1 LSKPFTGTSLITIYG
16 ILSTM
21 YFDALTL
28 TAVADELRTTILG
41 GRIQRALLPDPLS
54 IGLEVYAHKQR
65 YQLLATAHPAH
76 ARVHLIDGKL
86 SRGVEQATPLL
97 LLLRKY
103 VLGGRITAI
112 EQPLLER
119 VLIVSIVKERQ
130 TRNSPEGGLP
140 ADSPKYAVD
149 SANSASQDPDGMPD
163 PDDDTEQDFTVVECT
178 LIIEPMDRRSNIILV
193 DENGMIMESVRR
205 VPPQKSQRVILPK
218 HPYAPPPP
226 QEKHDPRTA
235 NADHIRQ
242 NWTADSKNIVRMLV
256 QTYRGMS
263 PLIAREVAYRAAL
276 PAEEPVDNE
285 VLFSGA
291 ERLTASIRNLYTSPV
306 VPTLLLGEQA
316 GEQAGQVNQPLAYA
330 PYTLTH
336 RAGTSTHPERLS
348 SAIDQYY
355 AAQHTVTSHRQRR
368 DTIHRQLQDA
378 YERLDHQYRQLLVQ
392 QEHTHNLEQVKWEGE
407 MIYAFLHTITPG
419 QHTLEVEGQ
428 QIALDPRSTP
438 VACAQKRFQDYQK
451 RKSGQERVAERL
463 QATRYQLDG
472 LEQLLTM
479 LELTEER
486 EQIDQLAQEA
496 EEQGYLPP
504 QKRSKKKQKAPR
516 IKPLHLVSSDG
527 YDLYVGRSAT
537 QNVEVTFRI
546 ARPDDLWLHTQGVPG
561 AHVIIR
567 SGGRDVP
574 PTTLEEAAGL
584 AAYFSR
590 NRHEDAVEV
599 AVTRRSTVRRLPG
612 GAPGLVTYQAE
623 QTLRVAPRSPW

>member
-1 LSKPFTGTSLITIYG
+1 
-16 ILSTM
+16 M

-28 TAVADELRTTILG
+28 TAVADELRATILG
-41 GRIQRALLPDPLS
+41 GRIQRTLLPDPFS
-54 IGLEVYAHKQR
+54 IGLEVYAHNQR
-65 YQLLATAHPAH
+65 YQLLATAHPTH
-76 ARVHLIDGKL
+76 ARVHLSDGKL
-86 SRGVEQATPLL
+86 SRGVEQATPFL

-119 VLIVSIVKERQ
+119 VLLVSIVKERQ
-130 TRNSPEGGLP
+130 TRNSPNEPSP
-140 ADSPKYAVD
+140 ADSPKYAAD
-149 SANSASQDPDGMPD
+149 SAPQADVSL
-163 PDDDTEQDFTVVECT
+163 PDDDADLDFTVVECD

-193 DENGMIMESVRR
+193 DENRMIMESVRR

-218 HPYAPPPP
+218 HPYTPPPP
-226 QEKHDPRTA
+226 QDKHDPYTA
-235 NADHIRQ
+235 HADHIRQ

-256 QTYRGMS
+256 KTYRGMS

-291 ERLTASIRNLYTSPV
+291 ERLAASIRELYTAPV
-306 VPTLLLGEQA
+306 VPTLLLDKQA
-316 GEQAGQVNQPLAYA
+316 GEQAGLMKQPLAYA
-330 PYTLTH
+330 PYALTH
-336 RAGTSTHPERLS
+336 RAGTSIHPERLS

-355 AAQHTVTSHRQRR
+355 AAQHMVTSHRQRR

-378 YERLDHQYRQLLVQ
+378 HERLDHQYRQLLGQ
-392 QEHTHNLEQVKWEGE
+392 QEHTHDLEQVKWEGE

-438 VACAQKRFQDYQK
+438 VACAQKRFHDYQK

-504 QKRSKKKQKAPR
+504 PKRNKKKQKAPR

-574 PTTLEEAAGL
+574 PITLEEAAGL

-623 QTLRVAPRSPW
+623 QTLRVAPRPPW